1 MLWPRIPYT
10 TISAL
15 TRIFSSTNVRTYTH
29 KSEQSV
35 SDTIQQN
42 FATCTEEPQAE
53 INGRC
58 WKQLDTQ
65 RVNSHWAS
73 TSKPKQLK
81 ILMLS
86 NRLFAQQLLGCHLHL
101 KALSHHPR
109 ERNAYY
115 VICWKHLRIH
125 VHWTTLRRGKN
136 PRALNPNIRHD
147 QEHR

>member
-35 SDTIQQN
+35 WETIQQN

-58 WKQLDTQ
+58 WKNLDT
-65 RVNSHWAS
+65 
-73 TSKPKQLK
+73 TCEFT
-81 ILMLS
+81 LS
-86 NRLFAQQLLGCHLHL
+86 VYIEA
-101 KALSHHPR
+101 KTALSYSCYQTECSHKSCWVVICTWRHRHHPR